1 MARYQIDDDSFV
13 NTDLAKEKWDEDTW
27 WNGQNH
33 ISKATGSQWEHETL
47 YLSSKGRYY
56 VIHTSQYEGTAPG
69 ARWLEPGQAAAW
81 LLNNDHDLPEDL
93 KGFQSSLE
101 E

>member
-1 MARYQIDDDSFV
+1 MARYQIDDESFV
-13 NTDLAKEKWDEDTW
+13 NTDLAKEQWDEDTY
-27 WNGQNH
+27 WNGNNH

-56 VIHTSQYEGTAPG
+56 VVHTSQYQGSTPS
-69 ARWLEPGQAAAW
+69 ARHLELREAAAW
-81 LLNNDHDLPEDL
+81 LLNNDHALPNDLEQ
-93 KGFQSSLE
+93 FQASLE